1 MMKSFYLVRHCKAE
15 GQAPG
20 AELTE
25 EGKEQA
31 GTLTDF
37 FKGVEI
43 SHIISS
49 PFTRAIQSIEP
60 LAAER
65 KLPVQIDD
73 RLAER
78 ILSTED
84 LPDWMEKLEQSFN
97 DFDLKFEGG
106 ESAREAAE
114 RGAAVLAEAPG
125 NAVLVTHGNMMGL
138 LLKKFEEA
146 YGFEEWKALS
156 NPDVYVL
163 SIEGEE
169 GTIKRMWK

>member
-1 MMKSFYLVRHCKAE
+1 MKRFYLIRHCKAA
-15 GQAPG
+15 GQAPD
-20 AELTE
+20 AELTA
-25 EGKEQA
+25 EGREQA
-31 GTLTDF
+31 DALSAF
-37 FKGVEI
+37 FNDIEI

-60 LAAER
+60 LSASRGLAI
-65 KLPVQIDD
+65 QIDD

-78 ILSTED
+78 VLSTED
-84 LPDWMEKLEQSFN
+84 LPDWLEKLEQSFI

-106 ESAREAAE
+106 ESAGEAAE
-114 RGAAVLAEAPG
+114 RGAEVLTEAPD

-163 SIEGEE
+163 TIEGEK
-169 GTIKRMWK
+169 GAVKRIWK

>member
-1 MMKSFYLVRHCKAE
+1 MLKTFYLIRHCKAK
-15 GQAPG
+15 GQAPD
-20 AELTE
+20 AELTA
-25 EGKEQA
+25 EGREQA
-31 GTLTDF
+31 EALTVF
-37 FKGVEI
+37 FKGIEI

-60 LAAER
+60 LSASRE
-65 KLPVQIDD
+65 LSIQIDD

-78 ILSTED
+78 VLSTED

-97 DFDLKFEGG
+97 NFELKFEGG
-106 ESAREAAE
+106 ESGGEAAE
-114 RGAAVLAEAPG
+114 RGAEVLAEAPD

-163 SIEGEE
+163 TIEGEKASV
-169 GTIKRMWK
+169 KRIWK

>member
-1 MMKSFYLVRHCKAE
+1 MQKTFYLIRHCKAT
-15 GQAPG
+15 GQAPD
-20 AELTE
+20 AELTA
-25 EGKEQA
+25 EGRKQA
-31 GTLTDF
+31 EALTEF
-37 FKGVEI
+37 FKEIEI

-60 LAAER
+60 LSASRDLAI
-65 KLPVQIDD
+65 QIDD

-78 ILSTED
+78 VLSTED

-97 DFDLKFEGG
+97 NFELKFEGG
-106 ESAREAAE
+106 ESASEAAE
-114 RGAAVLAEAPG
+114 RGAAVLAEAPD

-156 NPDVYVL
+156 NPDVYGL
-163 SIEGEE
+163 SIEGEKASV
-169 GTIKRMWK
+169 KRIWK